1 MPNESLVK
9 SSQFSSNRF
18 LVDPH
23 THRGGSFGGRLRW
36 NLSDSL
42 SIANASHSDLAPRKK
57 IKSAIHQAL
66 FLYTWG
72 KTQVEKKLRF
82 LRKLRYFSKT
92 QVPKMKKMTKSANF
106 RAKKAKTQTNFAK
119 TQV

>member
-72 KTQVEKKLRF
+72 KTQVEKKTQVF
-82 LRKLRYFSKT
+82 EKT
-92 QVPKMKKMTKSANF
+92 QIFFQNSGPKNEKDDQIRKF
-106 RAKKAKTQTNFAK
+106 
-119 TQV
+119 